1 MRQIFNDRLNSYY
14 NMELAKSQQ
23 SVDNVYEKIS
33 NSMHSILK
41 KHGLTEHEL
50 RVYHHLIQNGPKY
63 ATQIGKD
70 LNIYRTEIYRLL
82 NSLQEKGMVDLIYD
96 KPTKFVGVEFE
107 KAIDILINSQ
117 LDKLNELRLF
127 RSTLVK

>member
-1 MRQIFNDRLNSYY
+1 MRQIFNARLISYY
-14 NMELAKSQQ
+14 NMELAKTQQ

>member
-1 MRQIFNDRLNSYY
+1 MRQIFNGRLISYY
-14 NMELAKSQQ
+14 NMELVETQQ
-23 SVDNVYEKIS
+23 NAEKVYEKIS
-33 NSMHSILK
+33 NSMQTILK

-50 RVYHHLIQNGPKY
+50 KVYHHLIQNGPKH
-63 ATQIGKD
+63 ANQIGKD

-96 KPTKFVGVEFE
+96 KPTKFVGVEYE
-107 KAIDILINSQ
+107 KAIDVLISSQ

>member
-50 RVYHHLIQNGPKY
+50 RVYHHLIQNGPKH